1 MEKKKLEQLEEFKK
15 TVSAMFQNCE
25 AIHRFDRSVYISAYG
40 EKAVLFV
47 EDICE
52 AMPDTSKPNVAIQ
65 SALNIAYDKGFE
77 DCMLMVISIMERTI
91 LNGEASFS

>member
-1 MEKKKLEQLEEFKK
+1 MEKKKIEQLEEFKK
-15 TVSAMFQNCE
+15 VITSMFNNCE

-52 AMPDTSKPNVAIQ
+52 CMPDVKKPNVAVQ

-77 DCMLMVISIMERTI
+77 DCMLMVVSLMERTI